1 MINAHGN
8 IFLDI
13 ILFALHF
20 SFHQEKLYAEY
31 LALKIRLKEHI

>member
-13 ILFALHF
+13 ILFALRF